1 MKIKMVIFD
10 WAGTTVDYGC
20 FAPVDALRTAFSM
33 YQIAVSEKAIREPM
47 GMAKID
53 HIKAMLKMP
62 DIAKAFYDV
71 YDRNPNGEDARRIY
85 DLYRVVIMQSLAQFS
100 TLTPYVQE
108 CVAWLREHDIVIGS
122 TTSYTDQMMEV
133 VTAVAKQNG
142 YEPDACFSTDSSN
155 GYGKPYPYMIFRNM
169 EKLGVAEVR
178 SVIKVGDTITD
189 IREGKNAG
197 VYTVGV
203 MEGSAE
209 IGMSKE
215 AYEALSATEKQK
227 RIAKAGKRYLCAGA
241 DAVILNL
248 SELPGLIARLEAKE
262 G

>member
-62 DIAKAFYDV
+62 DIARAFYDV

-155 GYGKPYPYMIFRNM
+155 VYGNSPYSLFCEM
-169 EKLGVAEVR
+169 
-178 SVIKVGDTITD
+178 
-189 IREGKNAG
+189 
-197 VYTVGV
+197 
-203 MEGSAE
+203 
-209 IGMSKE
+209 
-215 AYEALSATEKQK
+215 
-227 RIAKAGKRYLCAGA
+227 
-241 DAVILNL
+241 
-248 SELPGLIARLEAKE
+248 
-262 G
+262 